1 MDKPQNIE
9 QCMHRSPLTITQ
21 DKNIVDAVEMM
32 LEYKLT
38 GLTVVDDHSQ
48 VVGVISEVDCIRA
61 ILNAIYNDGEADEA
75 GTVADFMTKSVN
87 FCVPSDGIVEVAES
101 MLATKQRRR
110 PVIADGKLVGQVSSG
125 NILWALMEFSRRKVR
140 RS

>member
-1 MDKPQNIE
+1 MDKPQNID

-21 DKNIVDAVEMM
+21 EKNIVDAVERM

-38 GLTVVDDHSQ
+38 GLTVVDAKNN

-75 GTVADFMTKSVN
+75 GTVADFMTKQVN
-87 FCVPSDGIVEVAES
+87 SCSPQDGIVEVAES

-110 PVIADGKLVGQVSSG
+110 PVVSDGKLVGQVSSG
-125 NILWALMEFSRRKVR
+125 NVLWALMEFSRRKVKGH
-140 RS
+140 

>member
-21 DKNIVDAVEMM
+21 EKNVVDAVEKM

-38 GLTVVDDHSQ
+38 GLTVVDEQ
-48 VVGVISEVDCIRA
+48 QNVVGVISEVDCIRA

-75 GTVADFMTKSVN
+75 GSVGDFMTKQVN
-87 FCVPSDGIVEVAES
+87 SCSPHDGIVEVAEA

-110 PVIADGKLVGQVSSG
+110 PVMVDGKLVGQVSSG
-125 NILWALMEFSRRKVR
+125 NVLWALMEFSRRKVR
-140 RS
+140 RG

>member
-21 DKNIVDAVEMM
+21 DKNIVDAVERM

-38 GLTVVDDHSQ
+38 GLTVVDEHSH

-75 GTVADFMTKSVN
+75 GTVEDFMTKSVN
-87 FCVPSDGIVEVAES
+87 FCSPSDGIVEVAES

-140 RS
+140 RN